1 MLLSTLWIFVTLNY
15 LYCDLIGM
23 MDANLLNQFLT
34 GKVEGIE
41 MNQEFLLGAG
51 ILMEIPMA
59 MVLLSRILPYRSN
72 RITNLIA
79 AFIKT
84 AVMIATLAMGS
95 STIDYWFFA
104 CIEIPTTSIIFVLA
118 WRWQENQVK
127 EESADW
133 KALQDSRT

>member
-95 STIDYWFFA
+95 STIYYWFFA